1 MKNITSRVDIIVDN
15 GNIAEMI
22 SKIFKVFFFT

>member
-22 SKIFKVFFFT
+22 SKIFKVFFFI